1 MNILLDTN
9 VILDTLLGREPYN
22 NHSDAIFEMI
32 ADNKISGYINTSSV
46 TDIYYVLRKKF
57 SDIDSRE
64 KIRTLLTL
72 LCTIDVTKTDLL
84 AALDSPITDFED
96 ALVATCADKAG
107 LDFTVTRDTEFL
119 KNEKTI
125 TPNEF
130 LEMFFYLE

>member
-9 VILDTLLGREPYN
+9 VILDTFLGREPHN
-22 NHSDAIFEMI
+22 NYSDTIFELI
-32 ADNKISGYINTSSV
+32 ADNKIFGYVNASSV

-57 SDIDSRE
+57 SDKDSRE

-72 LCTIDVTKTDLL
+72 FYTIDVTKTDLL
-84 AALDSPITDFED
+84 AALDSPIVDFED
-96 ALVATCADKAG
+96 ALVSACVDKAG

-125 TPNEF
+125 APNKF
-130 LEMFFYLE
+130 LEMFFCTE